1 MQEFD
6 LTIIGGG
13 PGGYTA
19 AIRASQ
25 LGFKTAIVEK
35 DKLGGVCLNWGCI
48 PTKAL
53 LKNAELMN
61 SLKRTEEFGVS
72 VENVSFDFNKV
83 VARSR
88 KVAEMSAKGV
98 QYLMKKN
105 KIDLFEG
112 SGTFENDK
120 SISVLDYSGN
130 EIERLK
136 SRFTIVATGA
146 RARTI
151 DNIRF
156 DEDKILSSTGA
167 MLLKEVPEKM
177 TIVGSGAIGMEFAY
191 FYNAFGTEVTII
203 EMLPGLLPIEDKEI
217 SNVVAREFRK
227 KGIKT
232 FVDTKTEDV
241 QFRDSG
247 VITKVTGK
255 ENKEIKSDVILIAV
269 GVRGNIENIGLEEIN
284 VELFKNGIKV
294 DKDYKTNVKGIYSIG
309 DVALIDPKGKPWLAH
324 VASAEA
330 VNCVEKIKGLHSRDI
345 DYENIPGCTYC
356 QPQVA
361 SVGLTEEEAVSRGYE
376 LRIGK
381 FPFTANGKSRAM
393 GETAGMVKLIFN
405 KKKDE
410 LLGGHI
416 VGAEATELIN
426 ELVMIKS
433 LNGTG
438 ESIIN
443 TIHAHPTLSESIME
457 AAGVA
462 YDEAIN
468 I

>member
-1 MQEFD
+1 MKEFD

-25 LGFKTAIVEK
+25 LGFKTAIIEK

-61 SLKRTEEFGVS
+61 SLKRAGEFGVS

-112 SGTFENDK
+112 LGTFENNK

-130 EIERLK
+130 EIERLQ

-151 DNIRF
+151 GNIRF

-191 FYNAFGTEVTII
+191 FYNAFGTDVTII
-203 EMLPGLLPIEDKEI
+203 EMLPGLLPIEDTEI

-241 QFRDSG
+241 QLKVSG

-255 ENKEIKSDVILIAV
+255 ENKEIESDVVLIAV
-269 GVRGNIENIGLEEIN
+269 GVRGNIENMGLEDIG

-294 DKDYKTNVKGIYSIG
+294 DKNYKTNVEGIYAIG

-330 VNCVEKIKGLHSRDI
+330 VNCVEKMKSLHTRDI

-361 SVGLTEEEAVSRGYE
+361 SVGLTEEEAVSKGYE

-405 KKKDE
+405 KKNDE

-426 ELVMIKS
+426 ELAVIKS
-433 LNGTG
+433 LHGTG
-438 ESIIN
+438 ESIIQ

-462 YDEAIN
+462 YGEAIN